1 MADDRGLRQRLVAG
15 DDAALAE
22 AYDEH
27 AGLVY
32 RVALRIAGDRTVA
45 EDITQDTFLWLW
57 ERPESFDPDLG
68 KLRTWLC
75 LFAHRRAVDWVR
87 KREVQERR
95 LALLVADRAEP
106 VAPVTE
112 VVRNSEVDMVRAA
125 VRDLPER
132 QRVPMVLAFYEG
144 LTYREVAR
152 ELRIP
157 EGTAKHRLRTGLQH
171 LADRLTAEG
180 ILDNG

>member
-1 MADDRGLRQRLVAG
+1 VADDRELRQRLVAG
-15 DDAALAE
+15 DDRALAE

-27 AGLVY
+27 SGLVY
-32 RVALRIAGDRTVA
+32 RVALRVCGDRAAA

-57 ERPESFDPDLG
+57 ERPEGYNPDLG
-68 KLRTWLC
+68 KLRAWLC
-75 LFAHRRAVDWVR
+75 LYAHRRAVDQVR
-87 KREVQERR
+87 RREVRERR
-95 LALLVADRAEP
+95 LAVLANDRDEP
-106 VAPVTE
+106 PAPLTE
-112 VVRNSEVDMVRAA
+112 AVRNAVVDLVRTA
-125 VRDLPER
+125 VKDLPER

-144 LTYREVAR
+144 LTYREVAA

-180 ILDNG
+180 LHDQP

>member
-1 MADDRGLRQRLVAG
+1 VADERALRERLVAG
-15 DDAALAE
+15 DDLALAE

-32 RVALRIAGDRTVA
+32 SVALRIAGDPSIA

-57 ERPESFDPDLG
+57 ERPEGFDPDRG
-68 KLRTWLC
+68 RMRTWLC

-87 KREVQERR
+87 KREVHERR
-95 LALLVADRAEP
+95 LALLVADQDEP
-106 VAPVTE
+106 ALPATE
-112 VVRNSEVDMVRAA
+112 AVRDAVVDVVRAA
-125 VRDLPER
+125 VRDLPAR

-144 LTYREVAR
+144 LTYREVAA

-157 EGTAKHRLRTGLQH
+157 EGTAKYRLRTGLQH
-171 LADRLTAEG
+171 LADRLSAEG
-180 ILDNG
+180 ILDT